1 MDKYVRMVLM
11 KRTLVLA
18 GGGTKG
24 IYQCGV
30 IRALKELKEDE
41 FDCIIGVSVGAL
53 NAALLVQNEFEK
65 MEKMYDDITPDQI
78 VNGFIPVGVTL
89 SSLISERQSIQ
100 EQISYYMKEGGI
112 DVRPFYKMVDDYYN
126 EDKFFHSRTDF
137 GCIAALKKDH
147 SGVYVTK
154 DMMKEHAKDWLISSA
169 SAYPAFPAH
178 EIDGVEYVDGGYYDN
193 FPIDEAL
200 KNGSEE
206 VVGVELN
213 DKPLHPFF
221 DNKKMIRIIR
231 PHAPLYSFLDF
242 DSDKLKK
249 AKILGYNDTMKSY
262 GRYMGLR
269 YTFLPFETDSFKDD
283 VVRTLLMLET
293 EIKNANRV
301 NDRLFS
307 ESVITDRLKEAEHR
321 DALNESDYFFG
332 MMDAIMDLC
341 GMDDS
346 ETYEF
351 RDVLERI
358 VREFEDAS
366 RADYKFM
373 GNLRPTEL
381 LDFVKNLDHRTVVK
395 LLIHNTFYPDH
406 TLIPRKVIMTV
417 YPFDVAEA
425 EVISMMIRYVKEG

>member
-1 MDKYVRMVLM
+1 M

-53 NAALLVQNEFEK
+53 NAALLVQDQFEK

-126 EDKFFHSRTDF
+126 EDRFFHSKTDF

-147 SGVYVTK
+147 SGVYVSK
-154 DMMKEHAKDWLISSA
+154 DMMKHHAKDWLIASA

-178 EIDGVEYVDGGYYDN
+178 EIEGIEYVDGGYYDN

-200 KNGSEE
+200 KIGSEE

-213 DKPLHPFF
+213 DKPLHPFY

-231 PHAPLYSFLDF
+231 PHVPLYSFLDF
-242 DSDKLKK
+242 DSEKLKK

-262 GRYMGLR
+262 GRYAGLR
-269 YTFLPFETDSFKDD
+269 YTFLPFDSGYFEDAMIRSLWM
-283 VVRTLLMLET
+283 VET

-301 NDRLFS
+301 NDKLFS
-307 ESVITDRLKEAEHR
+307 ECVITDRIKENEHKET
-321 DALNESDYFFG
+321 LTEKDYLFG
-332 MMDAIMDLC
+332 MLDAIMDLC
-341 GMDDS
+341 GFDDS
-346 ETYEF
+346 QIYEYK
-351 RDVLERI
+351 DVMLRI
-358 VREFEDAS
+358 VQVFEDAS
-366 RADYKFM
+366 RSDFKFM
-373 GNLRPTEL
+373 GNLKPTVL
-381 LDFVKNLDHRTVVK
+381 LEFVKNMDHKTIVK
-395 LLIHNTFYPDH
+395 LLIHSKFYPDH
-406 TLIPRKVIMTV
+406 TLIPRKLVMTV
-417 YPFDVAEA
+417 YPFDIAEA
-425 EVISMMIRYVKEG
+425 EMIALMIRYVKEG